1 MFAGDE
7 LDLKTSL
14 VGLLASKAASL
25 VRSSHFPLTASMLLR
40 VVVGVVGAEGLNDGT
55 PAEGSLN
62 VSFEGLGDS
71 TCSASPSNISDRVRS
86 SHFPLIIST
95 LWETRWLA
103 HLLGGGEFPEEPVLL
118 ESSDPADVELFLDSD
133 PERLMDEVRS
143 RRRVW

>member
-1 MFAGDE
+1 MLAGDA

-14 VGLLASKAASL
+14 VGLLVSKAASL
-25 VRSSHFPLTASMLLR
+25 VRSSHLPLTASMLLR
-40 VVVGVVGAEGLNDGT
+40 VVVGVVGAEGANDNT
-55 PAEGSLN
+55 PREGSLN
-62 VSFEGLGDS
+62 VSFDGLGDS
-71 TCSASPSNISDRVRS
+71 TCAASPSSASDRVRS

-118 ESSDPADVELFLDSD
+118 ESSDVVDVELFLDSE
-133 PERLMDEVRS
+133 PGRLRDEVRS